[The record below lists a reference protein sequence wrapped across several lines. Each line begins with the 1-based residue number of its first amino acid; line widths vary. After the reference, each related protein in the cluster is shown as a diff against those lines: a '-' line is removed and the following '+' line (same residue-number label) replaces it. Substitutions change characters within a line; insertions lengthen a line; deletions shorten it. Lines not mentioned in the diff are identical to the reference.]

1 MCINMFDMW
10 EETLNTKKKNFDQIL
25 LDSIDEALCILSESV
40 KTSIY
45 FHLWDKFEI
54 KKQEIPNKLDEFSD
68 ALESI
73 FGIGARQLEIL
84 FMKSLY
90 SKISLEFK
98 SPNDFKLVIP
108 DLTFVEYASLIKQKF
123 QETNVSEKLEVF
135 LIEGEEQEQYY

>member
-1 MCINMFDMW
+1 
-10 EETLNTKKKNFDQIL
+10 LNTKKKDFDQIL
-25 LDSIDEALCILSESV
+25 LDSIDEALGILSESV

-54 KKQEIPNKLDEFSD
+54 KKQDIPDKLDEFSD

-108 DLTFVEYASLIKQKF
+108 DLTFVEYTSLIKQKF
-123 QETNVSEKLEVF
+123 QETTVSEKLEVF
-135 LIEGEEQEQYY
+135 LDEGEEQEQYY

>member
-1 MCINMFDMW
+1 
-10 EETLNTKKKNFDQIL
+10 LNTKKKNFDQIL
-25 LDSIDEALCILSESV
+25 LESIDEALCILSESV

-73 FGIGARQLEIL
+73 FGIGARHLEIL

-90 SKISLEFK
+90 SKISLEFN
-98 SPNDFKLVIP
+98 SPNDFKMVIP